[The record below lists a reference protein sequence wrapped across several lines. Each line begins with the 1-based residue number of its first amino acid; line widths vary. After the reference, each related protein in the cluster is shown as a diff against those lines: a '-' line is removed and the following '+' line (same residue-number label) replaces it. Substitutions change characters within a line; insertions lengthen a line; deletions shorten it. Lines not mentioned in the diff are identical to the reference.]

1 MSAEGTERKSA
12 EAALSESEER
22 FQAIFAQAAVG
33 IAQIGLDGAWLL
45 VNNRFCQMLG
55 YSEAEVRRKTLQD
68 ITHPDD
74 SDESLAGRRQL
85 LAGEIPSHTME
96 KRYIRRD
103 GTVFWGRLY
112 RSLVRGHDNEPKY
125 FIAVVEDITEKIQ
138 AERDLRDSER
148 RLMLAQNAAHLGVW
162 DGDLRKEVIETSGE
176 YARLYGL
183 PSDHPPLTYEAWLS
197 LIHPEDR

>member
-55 YSEAEVRRKTLQD
+55 YTEVELRRKTLQD

-74 SDESLAGRRQL
+74 RDESLAGRRQL
-85 LAGEIPSHTME
+85 LAGEIASHTME

-112 RSLVRGHDNEPKY
+112 RSLVRGHDNEAKC
-125 FIAVVEDITEKIQ
+125 FIAVVED
-138 AERDLRDSER
+138 
-148 RLMLAQNAAHLGVW
+148 
-162 DGDLRKEVIETSGE
+162 
-176 YARLYGL
+176 
-183 PSDHPPLTYEAWLS
+183 
-197 LIHPEDR
+197 